1 MAHKYL
7 QVGSFVQLWFAAQRQ
22 TTKIDSVAIDR
33 VKLMHAPRVRYKLYI
48 RKVFFAFFPW
58 LVILT
63 GAR

>member
-22 TTKIDSVAIDR
+22 TTKIDRVAIDR

-48 RKVFFAFFPW
+48 KSIIIAFFQ
-58 LVILT
+58 
-63 GAR
+63 A